1 MTTQFYS
8 VQNENV
14 MPRPMNVDVQ
24 RRLNLYGDYNETFW
38 ERFCPEKNQNRR
50 PASEP
55 RFESYKFDIL
65 GSNPLNGHIAHDP
78 SVVLHELDQ
87 VLNRDAETIAL
98 GNMPAS
104 IPQVGR
110 EYRNQTISLPQNI
123 PEPVVKETN
132 SDLLRRAQSLQTW
145 RTAQGQNMKIQD
157 DPKQYDFW
165 YSLAE

>member
-38 ERFCPEKNQNRR
+38 ERYCPEKNQNRR

>member
-1 MTTQFYS
+1 MTTTFYA
-8 VQNENV
+8 VENEGV

-38 ERFCPEKNQNRR
+38 ERYGPEKNQNRR
-50 PASEP
+50 PASAP
-55 RFESYKFDIL
+55 QFESYKFDIL
-65 GSNPLNGHIAHDP
+65 GSNPLNGAVAHDP
-78 SVVLHELDQ
+78 SVVQHELDQ
-87 VLNRDAETIAL
+87 VLNRDADTIAL
-98 GNMPAS
+98 GNMPGS

-145 RTAQGQNMKIQD
+145 RTAPGKKMGPQD
-157 DPKQYDFW
+157 VTPGEYDF
-165 YSLAE
+165 ETVG